1 MKTKI
6 FAILALAASMA
17 SCSDFLERPPMDSIE
32 NSPEFYNSENN
43 VRVTV
48 NGWYDIYF
56 TGYETGW
63 TKSDFFDG
71 TNRANWCDDLAQQTA
86 TYFTKVAP
94 SKTSESVWSFANVRR
109 INLVFEG
116 VSASTLPEE
125 AKNHWLGIARF
136 FRGMEYARLVRFFGD
151 VPYYDHVVQSTDMK
165 DLYKPRDSREY
176 VMDRVLE
183 DLEFASKNVRVSDGT
198 KGLTVNRD
206 VVNAF
211 YSRIML
217 FEGTWQKYNEKN
229 DEAAA
234 KYLQAAKDA
243 AARVMEAG
251 YRISDNYKALTISES
266 LAGNPE
272 IILYREYDAATITHA
287 EMSWQS
293 EQTLG
298 NGPSKDLI
306 ESYLTT
312 NGLPIAQVGNDQYK
326 GDLSFKNEMAN
337 RDPRLSYNIVDSLAL
352 NGVTG
357 AVFGIGGYMGN
368 RFVNPDLMNT
378 PGGQSSTNI
387 TDAPIMKLN
396 EVMLNYLEAAA
407 ELAQLG
413 KYTLT
418 QADLNNTINAIRDR
432 ADVKMPHVTLKGD
445 QFEVDGVVVD
455 DPNRDKGYAEVPGDY
470 AVPSIIWEIRRE
482 RRVEL
487 VYEGIRFDDIR
498 RWGKLHYAD
507 MVLNKKLNLG
517 SWLDKDAYVAEFNAR
532 VPADRQIT
540 VETLVNV
547 NLDRPGNAGYIK
559 PIPSDLNVRTYSMKD
574 YLYPIP
580 TEQISLYKSKSE
592 QLGDPSIKLEQNPGW

>member
-1 MKTKI
+1 
-6 FAILALAASMA
+6 MA

-63 TKSDFFDG
+63 TRSDFFDG
-71 TNRANWCDDLAQQTA
+71 TDRANWCDDLAQQTA

-94 SKTSESVWSFANVRR
+94 SKTSDSAWGFANVRR
-109 INLVFEG
+109 INLVYEG
-116 VSASTLPEE
+116 VLASTLPEE

-136 FRGMEYARLVRFFGD
+136 FRGMEYARLVRLFGD
-151 VPYYDHVVQSTDMK
+151 VPYYDHVVQSTDIK

-229 DEAAA
+229 DELAA

-312 NGLPIAQVGNDQYK
+312 SGLPIAQVGIDQYK
-326 GDLSFKNEMAN
+326 GDKSFKNEMAN

-432 ADVKMPHVTLKGD
+432 ADVKMPHVTLRGD

-470 AVPSIIWEIRRE
+470 AVPSMIWEIRRE